1 MIDNII
7 CFIFL
12 LVYKKTSSIYIAIM
26 MNTHSLHHLFLNS
39 AFSLRNPEAV
49 FLRYKKDGLYHDI
62 TFQEALDKID
72 AIAGSLYEMGLRKG
86 DCVAFILENCPEYIY
101 FDQACMKLGLVNA
114 SIYPTLSE
122 KEIEYILRDCGAKA
136 VIIGS
141 PFLLRRIINI
151 DSKGTSLERLYTSF
165 ETTEQYSSLMTIQSA
180 IKSGALI
187 AREHKNDIEHI
198 FQSVQKDD
206 LASLIYTSGTTGV
219 PKGVMLTHNNFI
231 SNAKAATTI
240 VREIGPEDVFLS
252 FLPLCHVFE
261 RLATYYLCTFIGG
274 TIAFAEGIETIATNI
289 QEVSP
294 TVMASVPRLLEKIYD
309 KAQKNALSAG
319 GLKTKIF
326 QWAFNQ
332 GNKKR
337 LLDEDGK
344 QPGILLSLAL
354 SIADALVFQK
364 IKQKMG
370 GRLRIVVAGGAA
382 LPPHVGIFFKNL
394 DLRVLEGYG
403 LTETSPLVSVNEFSR
418 QLFGTVGRVAPGC
431 TVAIQNPETKEMLTI
446 QSYDSFDPAFSCEEG
461 EVLVK
466 GPNVMQGYWN
476 KPEATAEV
484 IDADGWFH
492 TGDIGTFYKGY
503 VKITDRIKNMIVNS
517 FGKNVYPTPIENIY
531 SRSTKIEQIFL
542 IGDKREYITAIIVPN
557 KEEIKEA
564 FGKKDEFFVQSEP
577 FIHDKDIKSWVEK
590 DIQILGKDLA
600 KFERI
605 RNFTLKRIP
614 FSVDDGEITMTLK
627 VKRKIVE
634 AKYKDEIDSMYQY
647 L

>member
-12 LVYKKTSSIYIAIM
+12 LVYKKTSSINIAIM

-165 ETTEQYSSLMTIQSA
+165 ETAEQYSSLMTIQSA

-187 AREHKNDIEHI
+187 AREHKNDIERI

-240 VREIGPEDVFLS
+240 VREIGPDDVFLS

-484 IDADGWFH
+484 IDTDGWFH

-542 IGDKREYITAIIVPN
+542 IGDKREFLTAIIVPN
-557 KEEIKEA
+557 KEELKEA
-564 FGKKDEFFVQSEP
+564 FAKKDEFFNQSEP

>member
-12 LVYKKTSSIYIAIM
+12 LVYKKTSSIHIAII
-26 MNTHSLHHLFLNS
+26 MNTHSLHHLFLNA

-122 KEIEYILRDCGAKA
+122 KEIEYILRDSVAKA
-136 VIIGS
+136 IVIGS

-180 IKSGALI
+180 IKSGTLI

-240 VREIGPEDVFLS
+240 VREIGPDDVFLS

-261 RLATYYLCTFIGG
+261 RLATYYLCTFTGG

-344 QPGILLSLAL
+344 QPGIVLSLAL

-418 QLFGTVGRVAPGC
+418 QIFGTVGRVAPGC

-557 KEEIKEA
+557 KEELKEA

-590 DIQILGKDLA
+590 DIQLLGKDLA

>member
-12 LVYKKTSSIYIAIM
+12 LVYKKTSSIHIAII
-26 MNTHSLHHLFLNS
+26 MNTHSLHHLFLNA
-39 AFSLRNPEAV
+39 AFSLRNLEAV

-62 TFQEALDKID
+62 SFQEALDKID

-101 FDQACMKLGLVNA
+101 FDQACMKLGLVNT

-122 KEIEYILRDCGAKA
+122 KEIEYILRDSGAKA
-136 VIIGS
+136 IVIGS

-180 IKSGALI
+180 IKSGTLI

-240 VREIGPEDVFLS
+240 VREIGPDDVFLS

-261 RLATYYLCTFIGG
+261 RLATYYLCTFTGG

-319 GLKTKIF
+319 GLKTRIF

-418 QLFGTVGRVAPGC
+418 QIFGTVGRVAPGC

-590 DIQILGKDLA
+590 DIQLLGKDLA

>member
-12 LVYKKTSSIYIAIM
+12 LVYKKTSSIHIAII
-26 MNTHSLHHLFLNS
+26 MNTHSLHHLFLNA
-39 AFSLRNPEAV
+39 AFSLRNLEAV

-62 TFQEALDKID
+62 SFQEALDKID

-122 KEIEYILRDCGAKA
+122 KEIEYILRDSVAKA
-136 VIIGS
+136 IVIGS

-180 IKSGALI
+180 IKSGTLI

-294 TVMASVPRLLEKIYD
+294 TIMASVPRLLEKIYD

-344 QPGILLSLAL
+344 QPGIVLSLAL

-418 QLFGTVGRVAPGC
+418 QIFGTVGRVAPGC

-557 KEEIKEA
+557 KEELKEA

-590 DIQILGKDLA
+590 DIQLLGKDLA

>member
-1 MIDNII
+1 
-7 CFIFL
+7 
-12 LVYKKTSSIYIAIM
+12 
-26 MNTHSLHHLFLNS
+26 MNTRSLHHLFLNS
-39 AFSLRNPEAV
+39 AFSLRNPEAC
-49 FLRYKKDGLYHDI
+49 FLRYKKDGSYHDI
-62 TFQEALDKID
+62 TFQEALEKID

-136 VIIGS
+136 IVIGS

-180 IKSGALI
+180 IKSGTLI
-187 AREHKNDIEHI
+187 AIEHKNDIERI

-344 QPGILLSLAL
+344 QPGILLSLTL

-418 QLFGTVGRVAPGC
+418 QIFGTVGRVAPGC

-446 QSYDSFDPAFSCEEG
+446 QNYDSFDPSFSCEEG

-517 FGKNVYPTPIENIY
+517 FGKNVYPTPIENMY

-557 KEEIKEA
+557 KEELKEA
-564 FGKKDEFFVQSEP
+564 FGKKEEFFAQSEP

-590 DIQILGKDLA
+590 DIQVLGKDLA

-614 FSVDDGEITMTLK
+614 FSVDAGEITMTQK

-634 AKYKDEIDSMYQY
+634 AKYKDEIDRMYEY

>member
-1 MIDNII
+1 
-7 CFIFL
+7 
-12 LVYKKTSSIYIAIM
+12 

-39 AFSLRNPEAV
+39 AFSLRNPEAG
-49 FLRYKKDGLYHDI
+49 FLRYKKDGSYHDI
-62 TFQEALDKID
+62 TFQEALEKID

-86 DCVAFILENCPEYIY
+86 DCIAFILENGPEYIY

-136 VIIGS
+136 IVIGS

-165 ETTEQYSSLMTIQSA
+165 DTSEQYPTLMTIQSA
-180 IKSGALI
+180 ITSGALF
-187 AREHKNDIEHI
+187 ALEHNNEIERI

-206 LASLIYTSGTTGV
+206 LASLIYTSGTTGI
-219 PKGVMLTHNNFI
+219 PKGVMLTHDNFI

-261 RLATYYLCTFIGG
+261 RLATYYLCTFTGG

-344 QPGILLSLAL
+344 QPGLVLSLAL

-418 QLFGTVGRVAPGC
+418 QIFGTVGRVAPGC

-446 QSYDSFDPAFSCEEG
+446 QSYDSFDPTFSCEEG

-557 KEEIKEA
+557 KEELKEV

-590 DIQILGKDLA
+590 DIQVLGKELA

-614 FSVDDGEITMTLK
+614 FSVDAGEITMTLK

-634 AKYKDEIDSMYQY
+634 AKYKDEIDRMYEY

>member
-1 MIDNII
+1 
-7 CFIFL
+7 
-12 LVYKKTSSIYIAIM
+12 

-39 AFSLRNPEAV
+39 AFSLRNPEAC
-49 FLRYKKDGLYHDI
+49 FLRYKKDGSYHDI
-62 TFQEALDKID
+62 TFQEALEKID

-86 DCVAFILENCPEYIY
+86 DCIAFILENCPEYIY

-136 VIIGS
+136 IVIGS

-180 IKSGALI
+180 IKSGTLI
-187 AREHKNDIEHI
+187 AIEHKNDIERI

-240 VREIGPEDVFLS
+240 VREIGPDDVFLS

-344 QPGILLSLAL
+344 QPGLVLSLAL

-542 IGDKREYITAIIVPN
+542 IGDKREFLTAIIVPN
-557 KEEIKEA
+557 KEELKEA
-564 FGKKDEFFVQSEP
+564 FAKKDEFFNQSEP

-634 AKYKDEIDSMYQY
+634 TKYKDEIDSMYQY

>member
-1 MIDNII
+1 
-7 CFIFL
+7 
-12 LVYKKTSSIYIAIM
+12 

-39 AFSLRNPEAV
+39 AFSLRNPEAC
-49 FLRYKKDGLYHDI
+49 FLRYKKDGSYHDI
-62 TFQEALDKID
+62 TFQEALEKID

-86 DCVAFILENCPEYIY
+86 DCIAFILENCPEYIY

-136 VIIGS
+136 IVIGS

-180 IKSGALI
+180 IKSGTLI
-187 AREHKNDIEHI
+187 AIEHKNDIERI

-240 VREIGPEDVFLS
+240 VREIGPDDVFLS

-542 IGDKREYITAIIVPN
+542 IGDKREFLTAIIVPN
-557 KEEIKEA
+557 KEELKEA
-564 FGKKDEFFVQSEP
+564 FAKKDEFFNQSEP

-634 AKYKDEIDSMYQY
+634 TKYKDEIDSMYQY

>member
-1 MIDNII
+1 
-7 CFIFL
+7 
-12 LVYKKTSSIYIAIM
+12 

-39 AFSLRNPEAV
+39 AFSLRNPEAC
-49 FLRYKKDGLYHDI
+49 FLRYKKDGSYHDI
-62 TFQEALDKID
+62 TFQEALEKID

-86 DCVAFILENCPEYIY
+86 DCIAFILENCPEYIY

-136 VIIGS
+136 IVIGS

-180 IKSGALI
+180 IKSGTLI
-187 AREHKNDIEHI
+187 AIEHKNDIERI

-240 VREIGPEDVFLS
+240 VREIGPDDVFLS

-542 IGDKREYITAIIVPN
+542 IGDKREFLTAIIVPN
-557 KEEIKEA
+557 KEELKEA
-564 FGKKDEFFVQSEP
+564 FAKKDEFFNQSEP

>member
-1 MIDNII
+1 
-7 CFIFL
+7 
-12 LVYKKTSSIYIAIM
+12 
-26 MNTHSLHHLFLNS
+26 
-39 AFSLRNPEAV
+39 
-49 FLRYKKDGLYHDI
+49 
-62 TFQEALDKID
+62 
-72 AIAGSLYEMGLRKG
+72 MGLRKG

-122 KEIEYILRDCGAKA
+122 TEIEYIIRDCGAKA
-136 VIIGS
+136 IIIGS

-151 DSKGTSLERLYTSF
+151 NSKGTSLERLYTSF

-187 AREHKNDIEHI
+187 ASEHKNEIEHI

-240 VREIGPEDVFLS
+240 VREIGPDDVFLS

-344 QPGILLSLAL
+344 QPGIFLSLTL

-418 QLFGTVGRVAPGC
+418 QIFGTVGRVAPGC
-431 TVAIQNPETKEMLTI
+431 TVAIQNPETKEMLTV
-446 QSYDSFDPAFSCEEG
+446 QNYDSFDPAFSCEEG

-517 FGKNVYPTPIENIY
+517 FGKNVYPTPIENMY

-557 KEEIKEA
+557 KEELKEA
-564 FGKKDEFFVQSEP
+564 FGKKEEFFAQSEP

-590 DIQILGKDLA
+590 DIQVLGKDLA

-614 FSVDDGEITMTLK
+614 FSVDAGEITMTQK

-634 AKYKDEIDSMYQY
+634 AKYKDEIDRMYEY

>member
-1 MIDNII
+1 
-7 CFIFL
+7 
-12 LVYKKTSSIYIAIM
+12 

-39 AFSLRNPEAV
+39 AFSLRNPESV
-49 FLRYKKDGLYHDI
+49 FLRFKKDGLYHDI
-62 TFQEALDKID
+62 TFQQALEKID

-122 KEIEYILRDCGAKA
+122 SEIEYILRDCGAKA
-136 VIIGS
+136 IVIGS

-151 DSKGTSLERLYTSF
+151 NSKGTSLERLYTSF

-180 IKSGALI
+180 IKSGALT
-187 AREHKNDIEHI
+187 ASEHRNEIEHI

-240 VREIGPEDVFLS
+240 VREIGPDDVFLS

-326 QWAFNQ
+326 QWAFKQ

-344 QPGILLSLAL
+344 QPGILLSLTL

-418 QLFGTVGRVAPGC
+418 QIFGTVGRVAPGC

-446 QSYDSFDPAFSCEEG
+446 QNYDSFDPSFSCEEG

-517 FGKNVYPTPIENIY
+517 FGKNVYPTPIENMY

-557 KEEIKEA
+557 KEELKEA
-564 FGKKDEFFVQSEP
+564 FGKKEEFFAQSEP

-590 DIQILGKDLA
+590 DIQVLGKDLA

-614 FSVDDGEITMTLK
+614 FSVDAGEITMTQK

-634 AKYKDEIDSMYQY
+634 AKYKDEIDRMYEY

>member
-1 MIDNII
+1 
-7 CFIFL
+7 
-12 LVYKKTSSIYIAIM
+12 
-26 MNTHSLHHLFLNS
+26 
-39 AFSLRNPEAV
+39 
-49 FLRYKKDGLYHDI
+49 
-62 TFQEALDKID
+62 
-72 AIAGSLYEMGLRKG
+72 
-86 DCVAFILENCPEYIY
+86 
-101 FDQACMKLGLVNA
+101 
-114 SIYPTLSE
+114 
-122 KEIEYILRDCGAKA
+122 
-136 VIIGS
+136 
-141 PFLLRRIINI
+141 
-151 DSKGTSLERLYTSF
+151 
-165 ETTEQYSSLMTIQSA
+165 
-180 IKSGALI
+180 
-187 AREHKNDIEHI
+187 
-198 FQSVQKDD
+198 
-206 LASLIYTSGTTGV
+206 
-219 PKGVMLTHNNFI
+219 
-231 SNAKAATTI
+231 
-240 VREIGPEDVFLS
+240 
-252 FLPLCHVFE
+252 
-261 RLATYYLCTFIGG
+261 
-274 TIAFAEGIETIATNI
+274 
-289 QEVSP
+289 
-294 TVMASVPRLLEKIYD
+294 MASVPRLLEKIYD

-344 QPGILLSLAL
+344 QPGLVLSLAL

-542 IGDKREYITAIIVPN
+542 IGDKREFLTAIIVPN
-557 KEEIKEA
+557 KEELKEA
-564 FGKKDEFFVQSEP
+564 FAKKDEFFNQSEP

-634 AKYKDEIDSMYQY
+634 TKYKDEIDSMYQY